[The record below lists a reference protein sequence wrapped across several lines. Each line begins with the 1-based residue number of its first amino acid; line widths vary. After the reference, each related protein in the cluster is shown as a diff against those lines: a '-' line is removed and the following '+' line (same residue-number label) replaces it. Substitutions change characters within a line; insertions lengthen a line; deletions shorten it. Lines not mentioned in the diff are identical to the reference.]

1 VLAHDIRKGVAI
13 PPKVRIVNLRK
24 GETFNKDNIEIVVK
38 VENQGGGIDEVR
50 LYQNG
55 CAVGGKK
62 RGLTIKTMEN
72 ELEKTFNV
80 TLVPGEN
87 RFRTVGFSKD
97 RTESGSHEI
106 TVSYTG
112 GKNKI
117 DLYLVV

>member
-1 VLAHDIRKGVAI
+1 MNLVSIKI
-13 PPKVRIVNLRK
+13 PQVRIVNPRK
-24 GETFNKDNIEIVVK
+24 GETFDKGNIDIVVK
-38 VENQGGGIDEVR
+38 VVNRGGGIDEVR

-97 RTESGSHEI
+97 RTESGS
-106 TVSYTG
+106 S
-112 GKNKI
+112 
-117 DLYLVV
+117 